1 MDDRLRKMKRI
12 QDVQTRLHQLA
23 EQRLVRLQREQA
35 ELNQAQVDIVESLNA
50 DDAFHGL
57 FVDAM
62 AGRLNRLSVE
72 SEKINRAAILQEKRV
87 REEALRLKRAER
99 LAGRLDRVARRN
111 LEKRGFRDLLDGIG
125 ADTDASLP

>member
-1 MDDRLRKMKRI
+1 MEDRLRKMKRI

-23 EQRLVRLQREQA
+23 EQKLVRLQREQQ
-35 ELNQAQVDIVESLNA
+35 ELKQAQVDIVEALNN

-62 AGRLNRLSVE
+62 AGRLNRLAAE
-72 SEKINRAAILQEKRV
+72 SEKVYRAERMQEKRV

-99 LAGRLDRVARRN
+99 MAGRLDVAARRN

-125 ADTDASLP
+125 RSKDASLP

>member
-12 QDVQTRLHQLA
+12 QEVQTRLHQVA
-23 EQRLVRLQREQA
+23 EQNLIRLQRERA
-35 ELNQAQVDIVESLNA
+35 ELKQAQVDIVEALNA

-62 AGRLNRLSVE
+62 AGRLNRLAIE
-72 SEKINRAAILQEKRV
+72 SEKVTRAEIAQERRV

-99 LAGRLDRVARRN
+99 MAGRLDLVARRN
-111 LEKRGFRDLLDGIG
+111 LEKLGFRDLLEGIG
-125 ADTDASLP
+125 RDKDASLP

>member
-23 EQRLVRLQREQA
+23 EQRLVRLQCEQA

-72 SEKINRAAILQEKRV
+72 SEKINRAAIQQEKRV

-99 LAGRLDRVARRN
+99 LAGRLDLLARRN

-125 ADTDASLP
+125 AHTDASLP